1 MKNNQQTVGF
11 LRLIGSIFYDSLLLT
26 AVLFFATFALLLI
39 PQQLQHA
46 GPYLELAKLA
56 WYVFVSYCYFAGFW
70 YKGRQTPGMRTWQ
83 IELVDMQGGKV
94 TMKQVTLRF
103 FSAILS
109 WLLAGLGFLWRLI
122 DRNNYSLHD
131 HLSGSKLQ
139 RIRKS

>member
-70 YKGRQTPGMRTWQ
+70 YKGRQRYAGR
-83 IELVDMQGGKV
+83 QGDYETGNTAIFLSDTV
-94 TMKQVTLRF
+94 VAAGWTG
-103 FSAILS
+103 FS
-109 WLLAGLGFLWRLI
+109 LAT
-122 DRNNYSLHD
+122 DRPEQL
-131 HLSGSKLQ
+131 
-139 RIRKS
+139 